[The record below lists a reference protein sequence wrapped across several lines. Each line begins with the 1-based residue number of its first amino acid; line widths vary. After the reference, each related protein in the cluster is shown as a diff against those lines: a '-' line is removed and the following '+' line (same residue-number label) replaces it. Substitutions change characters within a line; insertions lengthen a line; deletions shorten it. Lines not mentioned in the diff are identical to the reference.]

1 MARKALYISR
11 FEASKCLGVS
21 PQTVD
26 RVCTQNGIQRF
37 NLTGH
42 KRYFYRR
49 DVIERLVTMS
59 GMGALIESR
68 TAQADGSA
76 VSL

>member
-1 MARKALYISR
+1 MANKTLYVSR

-21 PQTVD
+21 PLSVD

-37 NLTGH
+37 NLIGH

-49 DVIERLVTMS
+49 DAIERLVTVS
-59 GMGALIESR
+59 GMSALIESR
-68 TAQADGSA
+68 ASQADGQA